1 MFLEFLETL
10 LVGVLFIIYLLLW
23 RTKRMILKKKTGID
37 PEVIAKSKS
46 NLQSLMN
53 IMFKAI
59 TFYVILIIVFHTS
72 KLNIFEL
79 IVRNS

>member
-23 RTKRMILKKKTGID
+23 RTKRMIQKKKTGID

-53 IMFKAI
+53 IMFNIDYCISYFKAKYFWI
-59 TFYVILIIVFHTS
+59 
-72 KLNIFEL
+72 K
-79 IVRNS
+79 